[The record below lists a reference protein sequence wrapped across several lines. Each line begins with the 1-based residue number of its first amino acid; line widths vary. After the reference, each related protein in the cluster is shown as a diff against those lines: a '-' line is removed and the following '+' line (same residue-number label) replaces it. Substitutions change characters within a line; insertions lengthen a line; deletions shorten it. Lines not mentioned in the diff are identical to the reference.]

1 MSNLYVLGAGCSRN
15 YSQSKHRIK
24 GLKSPLN
31 RDFFKMARLVIENTG
46 MRSDPLFMEEIDV
59 LINTVAPL
67 YGSNK
72 KDLNFFSNP
81 HLNLEDTMT
90 LLDIDF
96 KLFSPLTTP
105 KLGQIENRQL
115 RTLKELLVRTLDYA
129 LMGPPCKKHHELAK
143 RMKLGDVV
151 LSFNYDIL
159 IDNALYYLERI
170 TDSGYKMDFFKA
182 NQDRQWMKPNEK
194 PSEITLLK
202 LHGSLNWVKCSFC
215 GSLFLYRYRKQTM
228 YGAYAFQCPR
238 CSSGENYAVRML
250 IPPIQSKD

>member
-1 MSNLYVLGAGCSRN
+1 
-15 YSQSKHRIK
+15 
-24 GLKSPLN
+24 
-31 RDFFKMARLVIENTG
+31 MARLVIENTG